1 MEEAF
6 AGQSEFISQCML
18 YNNQDPYTVLLLV
31 PNREKL
37 KSYLQEKEYDQESP
51 EGREAA
57 LVKLGSELQEYGP
70 SGRFN
75 GMFPRRWLPAA
86 TGILSEGFT
95 EENHLMNSTMKII
108 RGKIIE
114 RHKEIIEFLYTPEA
128 KVIVNQKNMEIMKG
142 VLS

>member
-1 MEEAF
+1 
-6 AGQSEFISQCML
+6 ML

-37 KSYLQEKEYDQESP
+37 KNYLQEKDFKPESP

-57 LVKLGSELQEYGP
+57 LVKLGSELLEYGP

-86 TGILSEGFT
+86 VGILREGFT
-95 EENHLMNSTMKII
+95 EENHLMNSTMKIV

-114 RHKEIIEFLYTPEA
+114 RHRDKIDFLYTPEA
-128 KVIVNQKNMEIMKG
+128 KVIVNNKNLETMKG
-142 VLS
+142 ILL